1 MKITIYSR
9 GEMSPG
15 TQTVLEVVNKL
26 LDLTYTTP
34 PHNALPSA
42 ECNKNKLS
50 SGNFASV
57 TLTLA

>member
-1 MKITIYSR
+1 M
-9 GEMSPG
+9 
-15 TQTVLEVVNKL
+15 VLEVVNKL

-42 ECNKNKLS
+42 GCNKNKLS